1 MKSLKEI
8 SAKAKEYAPDREDL
22 QDAFVNGARYAITG
36 KYHIQADVFSPAPS
50 ILSAPSFDEWWN
62 AYDKKCG
69 RKKAEARW
77 NRLSSFDKIACMKAT
92 PAYVRATPDKVFRK
106 HPLTYLNGECWNDE
120 IIFKRNDEQQRLQSL
135 AEKTARILNAD

>member
-36 KYHIQADVFSPAPS
+36 KYHVQADMFTSIPS
-50 ILSAPSFDEWWN
+50 VPSFEDWWN
-62 AYDKKCG
+62 TYDKKCG

-77 NRLSSFDKIACMKAT
+77 NRLPSFEKIACMKAT
-92 PAYVRATPDKVFRK
+92 PAYVRATPDKVYRK

-120 IIFKRNDEQQRLQSL
+120 IIIKRSDEQQRLQSL
-135 AEKTARILNAD
+135 AEKTASILNAD

>member
-36 KYHIQADVFSPAPS
+36 KYYVQADVFTSIPS
-50 ILSAPSFDEWWN
+50 VPSFDDWWN

-77 NRLSSFDKIACMKAT
+77 NRLPSFEKIACMNAT
-92 PAYVRATPDKVFRK
+92 PAYVRATPDKAYRK

-120 IIFKRNDEQQRLQSL
+120 IIIKRSDEQQRLQSL
-135 AEKTARILNAD
+135 AEKTASILNAD

>member
-36 KYHIQADVFSPAPS
+36 KYYIQADVFTS
-50 ILSAPSFDEWWN
+50 IPPVPSFDDWWN

-77 NRLSSFDKIACMKAT
+77 DRLPSFEKIACMKAT
-92 PAYVRATPDKVFRK
+92 PAYVRATPDKAYRK

-120 IIFKRNDEQQRLQSL
+120 IIIKRSDEQQRLQSL
-135 AEKTARILNAD
+135 AEKTASILNAD

>member
-22 QDAFVNGARYAITG
+22 QDAFINGARYAITG
-36 KYHIQADVFSPAPS
+36 KYYVQADVFTSIPS
-50 ILSAPSFDEWWN
+50 VPSFDDWWN

-77 NRLSSFDKIACMKAT
+77 NRLPSFEKIACMKAT
-92 PAYVRATPDKVFRK
+92 PAYVLATPDKAYRK

-120 IIFKRNDEQQRLQSL
+120 IIIKRSDEQQRLQSL
-135 AEKTARILNAD
+135 AEKTASILNAD

>member
-36 KYHIQADVFSPAPS
+36 KYYVQADVFTSIPS
-50 ILSAPSFDEWWN
+50 VPSFDDWWN

-77 NRLSSFDKIACMKAT
+77 DRLPSFEKIACMKAT
-92 PAYVRATPDKVFRK
+92 PAYVQATPDKAYRK

-120 IIFKRNDEQQRLQSL
+120 IIIKRSDEQQRLQSL
-135 AEKTARILNAD
+135 AEKTASILNAD

>member
-8 SAKAKEYAPDREDL
+8 SNKAKEYAPDREDL

-36 KYHIQADVFSPAPS
+36 KYYRQTDVFTEESTVS
-50 ILSAPSFDEWWN
+50 FVPSFEEWWN

-69 RKKAEARW
+69 RKKAEAKW
-77 NRLSSFDKIACMKAT
+77 NRLKPCDRIACMNAT
-92 PAYVRATPDKVFRK
+92 PAYVCATNDKKFRK
-106 HPLTYLNGECWNDE
+106 DPLTYLNGECWNDE
-120 IIFKRNDEQQRLQSL
+120 IIIRQNDEQKHIQKL

>member
-36 KYHIQADVFSPAPS
+36 KYYVQADVFTS
-50 ILSAPSFDEWWN
+50 ISSVPSFDDWWN

-77 NRLSSFDKIACMKAT
+77 NRLPSFEKIACMKAT
-92 PAYVRATPDKVFRK
+92 PAYIQATPDKAYRK

-120 IIFKRNDEQQRLQSL
+120 IIIKRSDEQQRLQSL
-135 AEKTARILNAD
+135 AEKTASILNAD

>member
-8 SAKAKEYAPDREDL
+8 SAKAEKYAPGREDL
-22 QDAFVNGARYAITG
+22 QNAFVNGARYAITG
-36 KYHIQADVFSPAPS
+36 KYYVQADVFTSIPS
-50 ILSAPSFDEWWN
+50 VPSFDDWWN

-77 NRLSSFDKIACMKAT
+77 NRLPSFEKIACMKAT
-92 PAYVRATPDKVFRK
+92 PAYVRATPDKAYRK

-120 IIFKRNDEQQRLQSL
+120 IIIKRSDEQQRLQSL
-135 AEKTARILNAD
+135 AEKTASILNAD

>member
-1 MKSLKEI
+1 MKSLNEI

-36 KYHIQADVFSPAPS
+36 KYYIQADVFTSIPS
-50 ILSAPSFDEWWN
+50 VPSFDDWWN

-77 NRLSSFDKIACMKAT
+77 NRLSSFEKIACMKTT
-92 PAYVRATPDKVFRK
+92 PAYVRATPDKAYRK
-106 HPLTYLNGECWNDE
+106 NPLTYLNGECWNDE
-120 IIFKRNDEQQRLQSL
+120 IIIKRSDEQQRLQSL
-135 AEKTARILNAD
+135 AEKTASILNAD

>member
-36 KYHIQADVFSPAPS
+36 KYNVQADVFTSASSISPV
-50 ILSAPSFDEWWN
+50 PSFDDWWN

-77 NRLSSFDKIACMKAT
+77 DRIPSFEKIACMKAT
-92 PAYVRATPDKVFRK
+92 PAYVRATPDKAYRK

-120 IIFKRNDEQQRLQSL
+120 IIIKRSDEQQRLQSL
-135 AEKTARILNAD
+135 AEKTASILNAD

>member
-36 KYHIQADVFSPAPS
+36 KYYVQADVFTPVPS
-50 ILSAPSFDEWWN
+50 IPSVPSFDDWWN

-77 NRLSSFDKIACMKAT
+77 NRLPSFEKIACMNAT
-92 PAYVRATPDKVFRK
+92 PAYVQATPDKAYRK

-120 IIFKRNDEQQRLQSL
+120 IIIKRSDEQQRLQSL
-135 AEKTARILNAD
+135 TEKTASILNAD

>member
-36 KYHIQADVFSPAPS
+36 KYYIQADVFTS
-50 ILSAPSFDEWWN
+50 ISSVPSFDDWWN

-77 NRLSSFDKIACMKAT
+77 NRLPSFEKIACMKAT
-92 PAYVRATPDKVFRK
+92 PAYVQATPDKAYRK

-120 IIFKRNDEQQRLQSL
+120 IIIKRSDEQQRLQSL
-135 AEKTARILNAD
+135 AEKTASILNAD

>member
-22 QDAFVNGARYAITG
+22 QDAFINGARYAITG
-36 KYHIQADVFSPAPS
+36 KYYVQADVFTSIPS
-50 ILSAPSFDEWWN
+50 VPSFDDWWN

-69 RKKAEARW
+69 RKKAETRW
-77 NRLSSFDKIACMKAT
+77 NRLPSFEKIACMNAT
-92 PAYVRATPDKVFRK
+92 PAYVRATPDKAYRK

-120 IIFKRNDEQQRLQSL
+120 IIIKRSDEQQRLQSL
-135 AEKTARILNAD
+135 AEKTASILNAD

>member
-1 MKSLKEI
+1 MKSLNEI

-36 KYHIQADVFSPAPS
+36 KYYIQADVFTSIPS
-50 ILSAPSFDEWWN
+50 VPSFDDWWN

-77 NRLSSFDKIACMKAT
+77 NRIPSFEKIACMKAT
-92 PAYVRATPDKVFRK
+92 PAYVRATPDKAYRK

-120 IIFKRNDEQQRLQSL
+120 IIIKRSDEQQRLQSL
-135 AEKTARILNAD
+135 AEKTASILNAD

>member
-36 KYHIQADVFSPAPS
+36 KYYIQADVFTSIPS
-50 ILSAPSFDEWWN
+50 VPSFDDWWN

-77 NRLSSFDKIACMKAT
+77 DRLPSFEKIACMKAT
-92 PAYVRATPDKVFRK
+92 PAYVRATPDKAYRK

-120 IIFKRNDEQQRLQSL
+120 IIIKRSDEQQRLQSL
-135 AEKTARILNAD
+135 AEKTASILNAD

>member
-36 KYHIQADVFSPAPS
+36 KYYIQADVFTSIPS
-50 ILSAPSFDEWWN
+50 VPSFDDWWN

-77 NRLSSFDKIACMKAT
+77 DRLPSFEKIACMKAT
-92 PAYVRATPDKVFRK
+92 PAYVRATPDKAYRK

-120 IIFKRNDEQQRLQSL
+120 IIIKRNDEQQRLQSL

>member
-36 KYHIQADVFSPAPS
+36 KYYRRTDLFAEGSTISSVPT
-50 ILSAPSFDEWWN
+50 FDEWWN

-69 RKKAEARW
+69 RKKAEAKW
-77 NRLSSFDKIACMKAT
+77 NRLMPCDRIACMNAT
-92 PAYVRATPDKVFRK
+92 PAYVCATPDKKYRK
-106 HPLTYLNGECWNDE
+106 DPLTYLNGECWNDE
-120 IIFKRNDEQQRLQSL
+120 IIIRQNDEQKRIQNL